1 MRKLWTGVRRQLDR
15 LREAPTAHAT
25 KAGTAFVRTRVRELR
40 SEQPENALS
49 PTEMQPAGSV
59 TEVRSEQT
67 ENAPRPT
74 EVQPAG
80 SVTEV
85 RLKHPLNA

>member
-25 KAGTAFVRTRVRELR
+25 KAGAASVWTRVRELR
-40 SEQPENALS
+40 PEQPKNALL
-49 PTEMQPAGSV
+49 PTEVQPTGSV
-59 TEVRSEQT
+59 TEVRPEQPR
-67 ENAPRPT
+67 NASLPT

-80 SVTEV
+80 SVTKV
-85 RLKHPLNA
+85 RPEQP